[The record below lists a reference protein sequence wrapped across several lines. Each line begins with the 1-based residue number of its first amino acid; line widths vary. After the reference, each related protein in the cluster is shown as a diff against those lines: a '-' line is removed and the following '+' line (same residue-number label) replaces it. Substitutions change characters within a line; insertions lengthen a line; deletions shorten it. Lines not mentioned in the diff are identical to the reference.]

1 VAQRDEIIRF
11 ANELLEI
18 HRYPE
23 YGTPGLQVLGADEV
37 TKIAC
42 GVSSSKELF
51 ERAGAAGAQLLIV
64 HHGMFWRNEPV
75 WIDRRQRGR
84 LETLFAADLSLA
96 AYHLA
101 LDAHPELGN
110 NTLLADA
117 LGVDVERPFAEVGQG
132 GRLREPA
139 TVEEFTARVREAVGR
154 EPLVFAH
161 GPDRIERV
169 AICSGAAGRYL
180 IDAAHEGYDL
190 LLTGE
195 PEEPS
200 LQTARELGMHFVAGG
215 HDATERLGV
224 QALAERLAEQFGLE
238 WEFVPVENPV

>member
-1 VAQRDEIIRF
+1 MAQRDEIIRF

-18 HRYPE
+18 DRFPE
-23 YGTPGLQVLGADEV
+23 YGTPGLQVLGADDV

-51 ERAGAAGAQLLIV
+51 ERAAAAGAQLVLV

-110 NTLLADA
+110 NALLADA
-117 LGVDVERPFAEVGQG
+117 LGVVVERPFAEVGQG
-132 GRLREPA
+132 GRLREPLGI
-139 TVEEFTARVREAVGR
+139 FTPDPKRNRDSIRRLGEL
-154 EPLVFAH
+154 EPDLVLLGH
-161 GPDRIERV
+161 GPPWRDRQ
-169 AICSGAAGRYL
+169 A
-180 IDAAHEGYDL
+180 
-190 LLTGE
+190 
-195 PEEPS
+195 
-200 LQTARELGMHFVAGG
+200 FV
-215 HDATERLGV
+215 
-224 QALAERLAEQFGLE
+224 QFCRS
-238 WEFVPVENPV
+238 V

>member
-11 ANELLEI
+11 ADELLAVD
-18 HRYPE
+18 RFPE

-51 ERAGAAGAQLLIV
+51 ERAAATGAELVIV

-110 NTLLADA
+110 NALLGAA

-132 GRLREPA
+132 GTLPEPLGI
-139 TVEEFTARVREAVGR
+139 EDLTARVRETVGR
-154 EPLVFAH
+154 EPLVFPH
-161 GPDRIERV
+161 GPARIERV
-169 AICSGAAGRYL
+169 AICSGAAGRFL

-200 LQTARELGMHFVAGG
+200 LQTARELGIHFIAGG

-224 QALAERLAEQFGLE
+224 QALSARLAEQFGLD